1 VSRLLWIMLGGALG
15 TACRYGV
22 GLGLA
27 ALLGPAVPFGTLAVN
42 LLGSALMGLLYA
54 LVQASAANGP
64 ALALILGTGFLGGF
78 TTFSAFSLDTV
89 RLVEDGQLPR
99 ALLYLGLTVAGCL
112 GATALGYALGQRAF
126 SVG

>member
-1 VSRLLWIMLGGALG
+1 MLGGALG

-27 ALLGPAVPFGTLAVN
+27 ALLGPAFPYGTLAVN

-54 LVQASAANGP
+54 LVVASPANGP
-64 ALALILGTGFLGGF
+64 AMALIVGTGFLGGF

-89 RLVEDGQLPR
+89 RLVEDGQVPR
-99 ALLYLGLTVAGCL
+99 ALLYLGLTLAGCL
-112 GATALGYALGQRAF
+112 AATALGYALGQRAWPA
-126 SVG
+126 